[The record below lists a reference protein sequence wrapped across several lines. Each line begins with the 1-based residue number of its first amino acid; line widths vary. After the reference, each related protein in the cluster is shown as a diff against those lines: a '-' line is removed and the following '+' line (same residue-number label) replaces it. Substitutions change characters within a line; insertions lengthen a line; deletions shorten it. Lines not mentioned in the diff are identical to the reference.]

1 MRTIIAIMPGSGHFN
16 PVVPLARALEAAGH
30 EVVVG
35 CAPSYHAPV
44 EAVGLRTFAMGRDWA
59 QMLGDGGAA
68 ARPANW
74 ISSAQIPRLPMMSG
88 AFLKEMLPDLLRFCQ
103 DWRPDLI
110 IHGPFVMAAAIAAD
124 LAGIPHV
131 VYGNGLILDDEIR
144 ALVSRSVNEARQAH
158 GLPAADDDWFHHLY
172 LSFAP
177 PSFQRPH
184 PSPNLRFVRPDI
196 EDRTGAETLPEWV
209 ARLPNDRPTVYI
221 TMGTV
226 FNEAP
231 GVFEAILEGLRDE
244 PLNLIVTVGRSQ
256 DPARFGPQPEHIRIE
271 RYIPMSELL
280 PHCDAVIAHGGFNT
294 IMTALSQAMPLLV
307 VPIGADQPFNAQ
319 RCAEIGVGQALPA
332 ADLSPERVRQ
342 ALRALLAEPR
352 YRAQAA
358 RLRDEIAGLPG
369 VAEAVP
375 LLEQLVVQS

>member
-16 PVVPLARALEAAGH
+16 PIVPLARALEAAGH

-35 CAPSYHAPV
+35 CAPSYHPSV
-44 EAVGLRTFAMGRDWA
+44 EAVGLRAFAMGRDWA
-59 QMLGDGGAA
+59 QMFADQRAAGPGA
-68 ARPANW
+68 W
-74 ISSAQIPRLPMMSG
+74 MSGAQAPRLPLMTG
-88 AFLKEMLPDLLRFCQ
+88 TILKETLPDVLGFCQ
-103 DWRPDLI
+103 DWHPDLI
-110 IHGPFVMAAAIAAD
+110 IHGPFVIAAAIAAD

-131 VYGNGLILDDEIR
+131 VAGNGLILPDDIR
-144 ALVSRSVNEARQAH
+144 AGMAASLNEVRLAH
-158 GLPAADDDWFHHLY
+158 GLAEADDDWFHHLY

-209 ARLPNDRPTVYI
+209 ARLPKDRPTLYV
-221 TMGTV
+221 TLGTV

-231 GVFEAILEGLRDE
+231 GVFEAILAGLRDE

-294 IMTALSQAMPLLV
+294 IMTALSHAMPLLV

-319 RCAEIGVGQALPA
+319 RCAEVGVGQALSA
-332 ADLSPERVRQ
+332 TDLSPEQVRQ
-342 ALRALLAEPR
+342 AVRALLAEPG
-352 YRAQAA
+352 YRAQAV
-358 RLRDEIAGLPG
+358 RLRDEIATLPG
-369 VAEAVP
+369 VAQAVP
-375 LLEQLVVQS
+375 MLEELTVKG